1 MKECKREFRYF
12 TIMDYEKE
20 GDYLQERHRQG
31 WKFRRVYL
39 PGIYEFERA
48 APEDVAYQ
56 LDYNQ
61 EGIQNKTEYV
71 QMFEDCGWEYIQD
84 FVGYSYFR
92 KPAAQMEGSEEIF
105 CDDESR
111 LDMMKRIFKGRMIP
125 LVVVFFCIIIPQL
138 IWNSSRQAL
147 DYPILITFMILFIL
161 YLMIFI
167 GFTIKYMKFQ
177 GRVNKR

>member
-31 WKFRRVYL
+31 WKFRSVYL

-48 APEDVAYQ
+48 TPEDVVYQ

-84 FVGYSYFR
+84 FVG
-92 KPAAQMEGSEEIF
+92 
-105 CDDESR
+105 
-111 LDMMKRIFKGRMIP
+111 
-125 LVVVFFCIIIPQL
+125 
-138 IWNSSRQAL
+138 
-147 DYPILITFMILFIL
+147 
-161 YLMIFI
+161 
-167 GFTIKYMKFQ
+167 
-177 GRVNKR
+177 